1 MKEKDEISKGPKR
14 RDPACFEIQHA
25 ILIPVGT
32 ILRQEPGKE
41 GTFSCP
47 VAFGEFRI
55 GIATAEAHPD
65 DYRKV
70 IA

>member
-1 MKEKDEISKGPKR
+1 MKDKDTISKGPKK

-25 ILIPVGT
+25 IIIPKGT
-32 ILRQEPGKE
+32 ILRQQPGKE

-47 VAFGEFRI
+47 VAYGEFSITR
-55 GIATAEAHPD
+55 GAGEAHTD